1 MNFEE
6 LWRQRLKSILEQIAT
21 GETDYEEVANLAEH
35 IGADYHGRF
44 LVELLQN
51 AEDQTT
57 KAGISNGLAVV
68 VRTGTHVY
76 VLNQGLPF
84 DDPGIR
90 SITSAGIS
98 PKRAEESIGNKGVGF
113 KAVFQVSSTPEIF
126 TAEERA
132 MLTAANRVAFRINHD
147 LFGDSVLLQRLKTT
161 THEVLCRESD
171 LRSRLESQLGTNEMW
186 SSLFDHLKR
195 AAPFKFPQVLGND
208 EFDAH
213 CNPLTIPRRL
223 LDSMTTLV
231 VLPLIGDD
239 NTSSVVESA
248 LDELV
253 SPENNAGSA
262 LLFLRGISRLRIYD
276 RVRKCAWFVS
286 RRQNEGLC
294 RLANGAT
301 IVPIR
306 TTSSCVVETGRI
318 SRTRTEWWRIQ
329 RQFGREGDDAN
340 SRDDEAERIK
350 AAVERLPAGL
360 REVRTAHASAALP
373 RCLSNQSSPK
383 GFPVAGRMC
392 IGLPTRMAT
401 GTPAWLDGPFHGNV
415 ARTDIDLEPDS
426 QPYNRLVFEE
436 CVGLFWQAIEHV
448 KVVGDIGDKR
458 EILFWFESAASAQG
472 ALTTHFKRENTLS
485 SVNIILAHSGDE
497 FLSAGSLQLPEEVD
511 GPCFE
516 SIFGHVPNLETFGF
530 RLPDPWLMQA
540 GRKIIDSLTGQP
552 CCTVPISTY
561 VDRPKN
567 GKSLIETGCQLS
579 RNEGPKWWE
588 PFFHWLTE
596 RLHTDDLRNQ
606 AVLPVVGGKLAC
618 PDDRVFLRP
627 HGLSIEEDPSSENGE
642 DEELIDDLDATLA
655 ASLRL
660 LDEEC
665 VHVRVVDRPRD
676 LTELARKL
684 SPDGTAGLVRRPR
697 RPELINDVLV
707 PALRE
712 RVQQDPRDT
721 LCIRLLACIGEW
733 LARMTT
739 QERERVRLDQ
749 LLAPTMN
756 EQAAWVWRPAE
767 DIYLGAG
774 WLGDANHEHLLE
786 RAFGHRIGARLPS
799 WDDFDGW
806 VRTGARQ
813 EDEPPDSDVWRRC
826 MKEIGVHAQPRVLV
840 DRPRRG
846 YFKSWSYDFLS
857 LEDTPPCPFG
867 AAADLWR
874 DYLNNLCQRPAQT
887 CSGQIF
893 FARPLSWIDGLEHPD
908 AREAVMEMVLK
919 WPEKYEQYLI
929 TNVERQNGS
938 DSHRFPSLW
947 MWAIQKERWAVVPSN
962 DGAKPIDTVWI
973 LQSDQRRRR
982 FVDEKLLVW
991 ILEKFNRSHTLTAA
1005 LGVHSPDDAPIKRIV
1020 LELHQVAERL
1030 STDGSTEQAT
1040 RMLVQTLY
1048 EWLQNSCENHEK
1060 DNSHPDL
1067 ACLLERPVPLMR
1079 GDRVDSVD
1087 LKGGARV
1094 YLNDDPQRSPHIA
1107 AFASSYALPLS
1118 AKSSFKALFDGL
1130 HLLLGSDRVRRV
1142 SREPIDLGF
1151 SEDIEIPGGQLLELI
1166 EQSLGADPGN
1176 IELQVAALIAYG
1188 RQEHPMDPAK
1198 QAFGDHWS
1206 RMRNCRVVFGRF
1218 SASATA
1224 YQALFDARASIGP
1237 TLYFASDAVD
1247 TDDARRIGI
1256 DLVRQSWR
1264 VVGPGHRD
1272 AFEAFAGVLL
1282 TARQREFLRERG
1294 IGDAEWDEVQ
1304 TAIGASSERG
1314 RTRLRVIAFA
1324 LWRRRYPLGT
1334 TSKFESEW
1342 DKSSDPLANVTHFF
1356 DVDDAT
1362 ARARIND
1369 AQIVVDD
1376 EEEADLAEV
1385 FGVTT
1390 ADWQDARELLGLERV
1405 RFRQTIREFE
1415 NAVRWVAG
1423 SVAVAASRYARLE
1436 VHVVRPAVDEIQ
1448 SLDCPVALAETRA
1461 RDGAV
1466 LVEALRRAANVVG
1479 EVPLPA
1485 MKRLAGALS
1494 RQANRAPQ
1502 SVHKLELR
1510 GVPRRELNH
1519 VVDHEESE
1527 RVRRAGE
1534 AVQSVLI
1541 VAEAL
1546 AVEHGEM
1553 VDIATLQDDTRVLLH
1568 TKGWW
1573 ANAFAALRVLKRAIA
1588 LQAPRTAR
1596 MLGQQRAFAAP
1607 RPRHELWN
1615 AFPEL
1620 GNLGGD
1626 ALGTSI
1632 QPKKQILGFEKTQ
1645 SEIDVDLAAGGD
1657 GKIEYELRQFVRS
1670 DLDLSTLV
1678 RRERAPLDPNSRVR
1692 RSGGTGGWRNTQRRD
1707 EDELVG
1713 YLGERFVHEH
1723 FMAAGFPDYDDLC
1736 WVSENR
1742 GGYKRQTS
1750 DPIIDGCDF
1759 RYRDSAGR
1767 LTGRDDTPLC
1777 FIEVKATTSDGR
1789 APFPITFNEWRLAQE
1804 CHDDGE
1810 ERVYVIV
1817 RVRQILDAPEIFD
1830 VIVDP
1835 VKALQDGWLRTRDKD
1850 LYLVVGHPVDQAPK
1864 VSK

>member
-126 TAEERA
+126 TAEEGA
-132 MLTAANRVAFRINHD
+132 MLTAADRVAFRINHD
-147 LFGDSVLLQRLKTT
+147 LFGDGVLRQRLETT
-161 THEVLCRESD
+161 THEVLCREPD
-171 LRSRLESQLGTNEMW
+171 LRSRLESQLGPNEMW
-186 SSLFDHLKR
+186 PSLFDHLKR
-195 AAPFKFPQVLGND
+195 AAPFKFPRALGND

-213 CNPLTIPRRL
+213 CDPLTIPRRL
-223 LDSMTTLV
+223 LDRMTTLV

-239 NTSSVVESA
+239 NTSRVVESA

-253 SPENNAGSA
+253 SPDNIAGSA

-276 RVRKCAWFVS
+276 RVRQCAWFVS
-286 RRQNEGLC
+286 RRQNEGSC

-306 TTSSCVVETGRI
+306 TTSACVVEAGQI
-318 SRTRTEWWRIQ
+318 SRTRAEWWRIR

-340 SRDDEAERIK
+340 SRDDEAARIQ
-350 AAVERLPAGL
+350 AAVARLPAGL
-360 REVRTAHASAALP
+360 REVRTAYASVALP
-373 RCLSNQSSPK
+373 RCPSNQSSPE

-415 ARTDIDLEPDS
+415 ARTDIDLAPDS

-448 KVVGDIGDKR
+448 KAVGGIGDKR
-458 EILFWFESAASAQG
+458 EILFWFASAQG
-472 ALTTHFKRENTLS
+472 ALTTHFERENTLS
-485 SVNIILAHSGDE
+485 SANIILARSGDE
-497 FLSAGSLQLPEEVD
+497 FLAAGKLQLPEDVD

-516 SIFGHVPNLETFGF
+516 SLFGHVPNLEAFGF

-561 VDRPKN
+561 VDRPEN

-579 RNEGPKWWE
+579 RNDGPKWWE
-588 PFFHWLTE
+588 PFFHWLTA
-596 RLHTDDLRNQ
+596 RLQTDILRNQ

-627 HGLSIEEDPSSENGE
+627 HGLPIEEDPSSENDE
-642 DEELIDDLDATLA
+642 DEEIIDDLDATLA

-733 LARMTT
+733 LARMAT

-749 LLAPTMN
+749 LLAPTTN
-756 EQAAWVWRPAE
+756 DQAAWVWRPAE
-767 DIYLGAG
+767 EIYLGAG
-774 WLGDANHEHLLE
+774 WVSDANHEHLLE
-786 RAFGHRIGARLPS
+786 RAFGHQIGARLPS
-799 WDDFDGW
+799 WDDFDRW
-806 VRTGARQ
+806 VRAGARQ
-813 EDEPPDSDVWRRC
+813 DDEPPDRDAWRRC

-840 DRPRRG
+840 HRPRRG

-908 AREAVMEMVLK
+908 TREAVMEMALR
-919 WPEKYEQYLI
+919 WPEKYEQYLR
-929 TNVERQNGS
+929 TNVDRQNGS
-938 DSHRFPSLW
+938 DSHSFPSLW
-947 MWAIQKERWAVVPSN
+947 MWAIRKERWTVVPSN
-962 DGAKPIDTVWI
+962 DGPKPIDTVWI

-991 ILEKFNRSHTLTAA
+991 IPEKFNRSYTLTAA
-1005 LGVHSPDDAPIKRIV
+1005 LGVHSPDDAPIKRIA

-1030 STDGSTEQAT
+1030 STDGSTGQTT

-1048 EWLQNSCENHEK
+1048 EWLQNRCENNERG
-1060 DNSHPDL
+1060 NSRPDL

-1107 AFASSYALPLS
+1107 AFASGYALPLS

-1142 SREPIDLGF
+1142 SQEPIDLGF

-1166 EQSLGADPGN
+1166 EQSLGASPGD
-1176 IELQVAALIAYG
+1176 IELQFAALIAYG
-1188 RQEHPMDPAK
+1188 RSEHPMDPAK
-1198 QAFGDHWS
+1198 QAFSDHWS

-1218 SASATA
+1218 SATRTP
-1224 YQALFDARASIGP
+1224 YQALFDARASTGP
-1237 TLYFASDAVD
+1237 TLYVVADGAD
-1247 TDDARRIGI
+1247 KDNAGRRGV

-1272 AFEAFAGVLL
+1272 AFEAFAGVLM
-1282 TARQREFLRERG
+1282 TGRRREFLRERG
-1294 IGDAEWDEVQ
+1294 ISDAEWDEVQ
-1304 TAIGASSERG
+1304 TAIGASLERG
-1314 RTRLRVIAFA
+1314 RTRLRVVAFA

-1342 DKSSDPLANVTHFF
+1342 DKSGDPLADVTHFF

-1369 AQIVVDD
+1369 AQIVADD
-1376 EEEADLAEV
+1376 EEEAGLAEV

-1390 ADWQDARELLGLERV
+1390 AEWQDARELLGLERV

-1423 SVAVAASRYARLE
+1423 SVAVAASRYVRLQ
-1436 VHVVRPAVDEIQ
+1436 VHAVRPAVDEIQ
-1448 SLDCPVALAETRA
+1448 SLDCTVALAETRA

-1466 LVEALRRAANVVG
+1466 LVEALRRSANVVG

-1485 MKRLAGALS
+1485 MTRLAGALS
-1494 RQANRAPQ
+1494 QQAGRAPQ
-1502 SVHKLELR
+1502 SVQRLELR

-1527 RVRRAGE
+1527 RVRMAGE

-1546 AVEHGEM
+1546 AAEYGET
-1553 VDIATLQDDTRVLLH
+1553 VDIVALQDDTRVLRH

-1607 RPRHELWN
+1607 RSRHKLWN

-1620 GNLGGD
+1620 GNPGGD
-1626 ALGTSI
+1626 ALGTST

-1645 SEIDVDLAAGGD
+1645 SEIDADLAAGGD
-1657 GKIEYELRQFVRS
+1657 GEIEHELCQFVQS
-1670 DLDLSTLV
+1670 DLDLSALV
-1678 RRERAPLDPNSRVR
+1678 CRERAPLDPDSRVR
-1692 RSGGTGGWRNTQRRD
+1692 RSGGAGGWRNTQRRD

-1723 FMAAGFPDYDDLC
+1723 FKAAEFPDYDVSC

-1742 GGYKRQTS
+1742 GGYKGQTS

-1767 LTGRDDTPLC
+1767 LTGRDDAPLC
-1777 FIEVKATTSDGR
+1777 FIEVKATTSNGR

-1817 RVRQILDAPEIFD
+1817 RVRQIQEAPEIFD
-1830 VIVDP
+1830 IIVDP

-1850 LYLVVGHPVDQAPK
+1850 LYLVVGHAVDQAPK
-1864 VSK
+1864 VPK

>member
-6 LWRQRLKSILEQIAT
+6 LSRQRLKSILEQIAT

-57 KAGISNGLAVV
+57 KVGMSNGLAVV
-68 VRTGTHVY
+68 VRTETHVY

-113 KAVFQVSSTPEIF
+113 KAVFQVSRAPEIF
-126 TAEERA
+126 TAKEGA
-132 MLTAANRVAFRINHD
+132 MLTAAERVAFRINHD
-147 LFGDSVLLQRLKTT
+147 LFGDDVLRQRLETAA
-161 THEVLCRESD
+161 HELLCREPD
-171 LRSRLESQLGTNEMW
+171 LRSRLELQLGPHEMW
-186 SSLFDHLKR
+186 SSLLDHLKR
-195 AAPFKFPQVLGND
+195 AAPFKFPQALDND

-213 CNPLTIPRRL
+213 FDPLSIPKRL
-223 LDSMTTLV
+223 LDRMTTLV
-231 VLPLIGDD
+231 VLPLIGDG
-239 NTSSVVESA
+239 NTSRVVESA

-253 SPENNAGSA
+253 SPDNITGSA

-276 RVRKCAWFVS
+276 HVRECAWLLS
-286 RRQNEGLC
+286 RRQHEESC
-294 RLANGAT
+294 RLSNGAT

-306 TTSSCVVETGRI
+306 TTSACVMDAGEI
-318 SRTRTEWWRIQ
+318 SRTRAEWWRIR
-329 RQFGREGDDAN
+329 RQFGREGDDAD
-340 SRDDEAERIK
+340 SRNDEAARIE
-350 AAVERLPAGL
+350 AAVARLPAGL
-360 REVRTAHASAALP
+360 REVRTAHASVALP
-373 RCLSNQSSPK
+373 RCTSNQLLPER
-383 GFPVAGRMC
+383 FPVAGRMC

-415 ARTDIDLEPDS
+415 ARTDIDLAPDS

-448 KVVGDIGDKR
+448 KAVGDIGDR
-458 EILFWFESAASAQG
+458 RGILFWFASAQG
-472 ALTTHFKRENTLS
+472 ALTTHFECENMLS
-485 SVNIILAHSGDE
+485 SANIILARFGNE
-497 FLSAGSLQLPEEVD
+497 FLAAGNLQLPEDVD
-511 GPCFE
+511 GPCLE
-516 SIFGHVPNLETFGF
+516 SLFGHVPNLEAFGF
-530 RLPDPWLMQA
+530 RLPDPWLMQES
-540 GRKIIDSLTGQP
+540 RKIIDSLTGQP
-552 CCTVPISTY
+552 CCTVPFSTY
-561 VDRPKN
+561 VDRPEN

-579 RNEGPKWWE
+579 RNDGPEWWE
-588 PFFHWLTE
+588 PFFHWLTA
-596 RLHTDDLRNQ
+596 RLQTDVLRNQ

-627 HGLSIEEDPSSENGE
+627 HGLPIVEDPSSENDE
-642 DEELIDDLDATLA
+642 DEEIIDDLDPTLA

-665 VHVRVVDRPRD
+665 VHVRVIDRPRY

-684 SPDGTAGLVRRPR
+684 SPDGTAGLVRRPH

-733 LARMTT
+733 LARMATK
-739 QERERVRLDQ
+739 ERARVRLDQ
-749 LLAPTMN
+749 LLAPTTN
-756 EQAAWVWRPAE
+756 DHAAWVWRPAE
-767 DIYLGAG
+767 EIYLGAG
-774 WLGDANHEHLLE
+774 WVSDANHEHLLE

-799 WDDFDGW
+799 WDDFDRW
-806 VRTGARQ
+806 VRAVARQ
-813 EDEPPDSDVWRRC
+813 DDEPPDRDAWRRC

-840 DRPRRG
+840 HRPRRG
-846 YFKSWSYDFLS
+846 YFKSWSYDSLS
-857 LEDTPPCPFG
+857 LENTPSCPFG
-867 AAADLWR
+867 AAADLWH

-887 CSGQIF
+887 CSGQTF

-908 AREAVMEMVLK
+908 TREAVMEMALR
-919 WPEKYEQYLI
+919 WPEKYEQYLR
-929 TNVERQNGS
+929 TSVDRQNGS
-938 DSHRFPSLW
+938 DSHVFPSLW
-947 MWAIQKERWAVVPSN
+947 MWAIQKERWTVVPSS
-962 DGAKPIDTVWI
+962 DGPKPIDTVWI

-991 ILEKFNRSHTLTAA
+991 IPEKFNRSHTLTAA
-1005 LGVHSPDDAPIKRIV
+1005 LGVHSPDDAPIKRIA

-1030 STDGSTEQAT
+1030 STDGSIEQAT
-1040 RMLVQTLY
+1040 RMLVQILY
-1048 EWLQNSCENHEK
+1048 EWLQNRCENHESG
-1060 DNSHPDL
+1060 NSRPDL

-1079 GDRVDSVD
+1079 GDRVESVD

-1107 AFASSYALPLS
+1107 AFASGYALPLS

-1130 HLLLGSDRVRRV
+1130 QLLLGYDRVRRV
-1142 SREPIDLGF
+1142 SQEPIDLGF

-1166 EQSLGADPGN
+1166 EQSLRASLGD
-1176 IELQVAALIAYG
+1176 IELQFAALIAYG
-1188 RQEHPMDPAK
+1188 RSEHPMDPAK

-1218 SASATA
+1218 SATGTA
-1224 YQALFDARASIGP
+1224 YQALFDARASTGP
-1237 TLYFASDAVD
+1237 TLFVASDGADRDNAV
-1247 TDDARRIGI
+1247 RRGV

-1282 TARQREFLRERG
+1282 TDRQREFLRERG

-1304 TAIGASSERG
+1304 TAIGESLERG
-1314 RTRLRVIAFA
+1314 RTRLRVVAFA

-1334 TSKFESEW
+1334 TSEFASEW
-1342 DKSSDPLANVTHFF
+1342 DKSGEPLADVTHFL
-1356 DVDDAT
+1356 DVDEAT

-1369 AQIVVDD
+1369 AQIVADD

-1390 ADWQDARELLGLERV
+1390 AEWQDARELLGLERV
-1405 RFRQTIREFE
+1405 RFRQTIRDFE

-1423 SVAVAASRYARLE
+1423 SVAVAASRYVRLE
-1436 VHVVRPAVDEIQ
+1436 AHAVRSAVDEIQ

-1479 EVPLPA
+1479 ETSHPA
-1485 MKRLAGALS
+1485 MTRLAGALS
-1494 RQANRAPQ
+1494 RQAGRAPQ
-1502 SVHKLELR
+1502 SVQQLELR

-1527 RVRRAGE
+1527 RVRMAGE
-1534 AVQSVLI
+1534 AVQSVLT

-1546 AVEHGEM
+1546 AAEYGET
-1553 VDIATLQDDTRVLLH
+1553 VDIAALQDDTRVLRH

-1596 MLGQQRAFAAP
+1596 MLRQCRAFAAP
-1607 RPRHELWN
+1607 RSRHELWN
-1615 AFPEL
+1615 AYPEL

-1626 ALGTSI
+1626 AIGTPTR
-1632 QPKKQILGFEKTQ
+1632 PKKQILGLEKTQ
-1645 SEIDVDLAAGGD
+1645 SEIDADLAAGGD
-1657 GKIEYELRQFVRS
+1657 GEIEHELCQFVQS
-1670 DLDLSTLV
+1670 DLDLSALAC
-1678 RRERAPLDPNSRVR
+1678 RERAPLDPDSRVR
-1692 RSGGTGGWRNTQRRD
+1692 RSGGAGGWRITQRRD

-1713 YLGERFVHEH
+1713 YLGERFIHEH
-1723 FMAAGFPDYDDLC
+1723 FMAAGFPDYDASC

-1742 GGYKRQTS
+1742 GGYKGQTS
-1750 DPIIDGCDF
+1750 DPIVHGCDF

-1817 RVRQILDAPEIFD
+1817 RVRQIHEAPEIFD

-1850 LYLVVGHPVDQAPK
+1850 LYLVVGHALEQEPGE
-1864 VSK
+1864 SN

>member
-21 GETDYEEVANLAEH
+21 GETDYEEMANLAAH

-57 KAGISNGLAVV
+57 KAGMSNGLAVV

-126 TAEERA
+126 TAEQGT

-147 LFGDSVLLQRLKTT
+147 LFGDGVLRQHLETAA
-161 THEVLCRESD
+161 HEVLRREPN
-171 LRSRLESQLGTNEMW
+171 LRSRLKLQLGPDEMW
-186 SSLFDHLKR
+186 PSLLDHLKR
-195 AAPFKFPQVLGND
+195 AAPFKFPRALGND
-208 EFDAH
+208 EFDEH
-213 CNPLTIPRRL
+213 CDPLSIPKRL

-239 NTSSVVESA
+239 NTCSVVESA

-253 SPENNAGSA
+253 SPSPDNIAGSA

-276 RVRKCAWFVS
+276 HVRKCAWLVS
-286 RRQNEGLC
+286 RRQNEESC

-301 IVPIR
+301 IMPIR
-306 TTSSCVVETGRI
+306 TTSACVVEAGQI
-318 SRTRTEWWRIQ
+318 SRTRAEWWRIQ
-329 RQFGREGDDAN
+329 RRFGREGDDAD
-340 SRDDEAERIK
+340 SRNDEAARIE
-350 AAVERLPAGL
+350 AAVARLPGGL
-360 REVRTAHASAALP
+360 REVRTAHASVALP
-373 RCLSNQSSPK
+373 RCPSNQLLPER
-383 GFPVAGRMC
+383 FPVAGRMC

-415 ARTDIDLEPDS
+415 ARTDIDLAPDS

-448 KVVGDIGDKR
+448 KEVGGIGDKR
-458 EILFWFESAASAQG
+458 AILFWFASAPG
-472 ALTTHFKRENTLS
+472 SLTTHFECQNTLS
-485 SVNIILAHSGDE
+485 SVKIVLSRFGDE
-497 FLSAGSLQLPEEVD
+497 FLAAGKLQLPEDED
-511 GPCFE
+511 SPRFE
-516 SIFGHVPNLETFGF
+516 SLFGHVPNLEAFGF
-530 RLPDPWLMQA
+530 RLPDPWLMQE
-540 GRKIIDSLTGQP
+540 GREIIDSLTDQP

-561 VDRPKN
+561 VDRPEN
-567 GKSLIETGCQLS
+567 GKSLIETGCHLS
-579 RNEGPKWWE
+579 RNDGPEWWE
-588 PFFHWLTE
+588 PFFRWLTE
-596 RLHTDDLRNQ
+596 RLQADVLRDQ

-618 PDDRVFLRP
+618 PNDRVFLRP
-627 HGLSIEEDPSSENGE
+627 HGPSTEEYPNSEN
-642 DEELIDDLDATLA
+642 DEEEEIINDLDATLA

-665 VHVRVVDRPRD
+665 VQVRVVDRPRD

-712 RVQQDPRDT
+712 RVQQDPRDP

-733 LARMTT
+733 LAQMATEARA
-739 QERERVRLDQ
+739 RVRHDQ
-749 LLAPTMN
+749 LLAPTTN
-756 EQAAWVWRPAE
+756 EQDVWVWRPAE
-767 DIYLGAG
+767 EIYLGEG
-774 WLGDANHEHLLE
+774 WVSDANHEHLLK

-799 WDDFDGW
+799 WDDFDRW
-806 VRTGARQ
+806 VRAVAPQ
-813 EDEPPDSDVWRRC
+813 DDELLNRDAWQRW

-840 DRPRRG
+840 HHPRQG
-846 YFKSWSYDFLS
+846 YFESRSYDSLS
-857 LEDTPPCPFG
+857 LKDTPACPFG
-867 AAADLWR
+867 AAADLWK
-874 DYLNNLCQRPAQT
+874 DYLNDLCQRPAQT
-887 CSGQIF
+887 YSRQSF

-908 AREAVMEMVLK
+908 TREAVMEMVLR
-919 WPEKYEQYLI
+919 WPEKYEQYLR
-929 TNVERQNGS
+929 TKVERQNGS
-938 DSHRFPSLW
+938 DSHSFPSLW
-947 MWAIQKERWAVVPSN
+947 MWAIQKERWTVVPSN
-962 DGAKPIDTVWI
+962 DGPKPIDTVWI

-991 ILEKFNRSHTLTAA
+991 LPEKFSQSRPLTEA
-1005 LGVHSPDDAPIKRIV
+1005 LGVHSPDDAPIKRIA
-1020 LELHQVAERL
+1020 LELHQMAKRL
-1030 STDGSTEQAT
+1030 STDRSTEPAT

-1048 EWLQNSCENHEK
+1048 EWLQNRCENHESG
-1060 DNSHPDL
+1060 NSRLGL

-1079 GDRVDSVD
+1079 GDRVESVD
-1087 LKGGARV
+1087 LQGGARV

-1107 AFASSYALPLS
+1107 AFASGYALPFS
-1118 AKSSFKALFDGL
+1118 AKSSFRSLFDGL
-1130 HLLLGSDRVRRV
+1130 QHLLGPDRVCRV
-1142 SREPIDLGF
+1142 SEERIDLGF
-1151 SEDIEIPGGQLLELI
+1151 SEDIETPGGQLIELI
-1166 EQSLGADPGN
+1166 EQSLGADLGD
-1176 IELQVAALIAYG
+1176 IEWQVAALIAYG
-1188 RQEHPMDPAK
+1188 RSEHPMD
-1198 QAFGDHWS
+1198 QQTFGAHWT
-1206 RMRNCRVVFGRF
+1206 RMRNCKVAFGRF

-1224 YQALFDARASIGP
+1224 YQALFDAYASTGP

-1247 TDDARRIGI
+1247 TDDARRLGV

-1282 TARQREFLRERG
+1282 TGRQQEFLRERG
-1294 IGDAEWDEVQ
+1294 IGDAEWDEVR
-1304 TAIGASSERG
+1304 TAIGASLERG
-1314 RTRLRVIAFA
+1314 RTRLRVVAFA
-1324 LWRRRYPLGT
+1324 LWRRRYSSGS
-1334 TSKFESEW
+1334 TSEFESEW
-1342 DKSSDPLANVTHFF
+1342 NKGGEPLAGVMHFF
-1356 DVDDAT
+1356 DIDDAT

-1369 AQIVVDD
+1369 AQTVADD
-1376 EEEADLAEV
+1376 EEEANLAEL

-1390 ADWQDARELLGLERV
+1390 AEWQDARELLELERV
-1405 RFRQTIREFE
+1405 RFRQTVRDFE

-1423 SVAVAASRYARLE
+1423 SVAVAASRYVRLE
-1436 VHVVRPAVDEIQ
+1436 VHTVRSAVDEIQ
-1448 SLDCPVALAETRA
+1448 SLDCPMALAETRA

-1466 LVEALRRAANVVG
+1466 LVEVLRRAANVVV
-1479 EVPLPA
+1479 EMSPPA
-1485 MKRLAGALS
+1485 MTRLAGALR
-1494 RQANRAPQ
+1494 RQAGLVPQ
-1502 SVHKLELR
+1502 SIQQLELR

-1527 RVRRAGE
+1527 RVRMAGE
-1534 AVQSVLI
+1534 AVQSVLT

-1546 AVEHGEM
+1546 AAEYGET
-1553 VDIATLQDDTRVLLH
+1553 VDIAALQDDTRVLRH

-1573 ANAFAALRVLKRAIA
+1573 ANAYAALRVLKRAIA
-1588 LQAPRTAR
+1588 SQAPRTAK
-1596 MLGQQRAFAAP
+1596 MLVQRRAFAEP
-1607 RPRHELWN
+1607 RARHELWN

-1620 GNLGGD
+1620 SKPGGNATGIS
-1626 ALGTSI
+1626 TP
-1632 QPKKQILGFEKTQ
+1632 PKKQILGLEKTQ
-1645 SEIDVDLAAGGD
+1645 SEIDADLAAGG
-1657 GKIEYELRQFVRS
+1657 GGEIEHELCQFVQS
-1670 DLDLSTLV
+1670 DLDLSALAC
-1678 RRERAPLDPNSRVR
+1678 RERAPLDPDSHGR
-1692 RSGGTGGWRNTQRRD
+1692 RPGGVGGWRNTQRRGD

-1723 FMAAGFPDYDDLC
+1723 FMAAGFPDYDVSC
-1736 WVSENR
+1736 WVSENW
-1742 GGYKRQTS
+1742 GGYKGQTS
-1750 DPIIDGCDF
+1750 DPIIHGCDF
-1759 RYRDSAGR
+1759 RYRDTVGR
-1767 LTGRDDTPLC
+1767 LTGRDDAPLC

-1789 APFPITFNEWRLAQE
+1789 VPFPITFNEWCLAQK
-1804 CHDDGE
+1804 CHDGE
-1810 ERVYVIV
+1810 EESVYVIV
-1817 RVRQILDAPEIFD
+1817 RVRQIHEAPEIFD

-1850 LYLVVGHPVDQAPK
+1850 LYLVVGHAVDQKPRE
-1864 VSK
+1864 SD

>member
-113 KAVFQVSSTPEIF
+113 KAVFQVSSTPQIF
-126 TAEERA
+126 TAEEGA
-132 MLTAANRVAFRINHD
+132 MLTAAGRVAFCINHD

-161 THEVLCRESD
+161 THEVLCRELN
-171 LRSRLESQLGTNEMW
+171 LRSRLETQFETNEIW
-186 SSLFDHLKR
+186 PSLFDHLKR

-208 EFDAH
+208 EFDVH
-213 CNPLTIPRRL
+213 CNLLTIPRRL
-223 LDSMTTLV
+223 LDRMTTLV
-231 VLPLIGDD
+231 VLPLIEDD
-239 NTSSVVESA
+239 NTSRVVESA

-253 SPENNAGSA
+253 SPENIAGSA

-276 RVRKCAWFVS
+276 RVRQRAWFVS

-306 TTSSCVVETGRI
+306 TTSACVAEAGRI
-318 SRTRTEWWRIQ
+318 SRTCTEWWRIQ

-360 REVRTAHASAALP
+360 REVRTAHASVALP
-373 RCLSNQSSPK
+373 RYRSNQSSPE
-383 GFPVAGRMC
+383 GFPVLGRMC

-415 ARTDIDLEPDS
+415 ARTDIDLAPDS

-436 CVGLFWQAIEHV
+436 CVSLFWQAIEHV
-448 KVVGDIGDKR
+448 KAVGGIGDKQG
-458 EILFWFESAASAQG
+458 ILFWFDSAQG
-472 ALTTHFKRENTLS
+472 ALTAHFERENMLTS
-485 SVNIILAHSGDE
+485 ANIILSRSGSE
-497 FLSAGSLQLPEEVD
+497 FLAAGSLQLPEEVD

-516 SIFGHVPNLETFGF
+516 SIFGQVPNLEAFGF
-530 RLPDPWLMQA
+530 RLPDPWLLQA
-540 GRKIIDSLTGQP
+540 GRKIIDSLTSQP

-561 VDRPKN
+561 VDRPEN

-579 RNEGPKWWE
+579 RNDGPKWWE
-588 PFFHWLTE
+588 PFFHWLTA
-596 RLHTDDLRNQ
+596 RLQIDDLRDQ

-627 HGLSIEEDPSSENGE
+627 HVLSIEEDPSSENDE
-642 DEELIDDLDATLA
+642 DEEIIDDLDATLA

-697 RPELINDVLV
+697 RPELINDLLV

-712 RVQQDPRDT
+712 RVQQDPRDM
-721 LCIRLLACIGEW
+721 LCIRLLAYIGEL
-733 LARMTT
+733 LARMSK
-739 QERERVRLDQ
+739 QERARVRFDQ
-749 LLAPTMN
+749 LLAPVAN
-756 EQAAWVWRPAE
+756 DQAVWVWRPAE
-767 DIYLGAG
+767 QLYLGAG
-774 WLGDANHEHLLE
+774 WVSDANSEHLLE
-786 RAFGHRIGARLPS
+786 RAFGHRIDARLPS
-799 WDDFDGW
+799 WDDFDRW
-806 VRTGARQ
+806 VRSGSRKG
-813 EDEPPDSDVWRRC
+813 DVPRDCDAWRRC
-826 MKEIGVHAQPRVLV
+826 MMEIGVHAQPRVLV
-840 DRPRRG
+840 HRPRRG
-846 YFKSWSYDFLS
+846 YFKSLSRDFLS
-857 LEDTPPCPFG
+857 LDDTPSCPFG
-867 AAADLWR
+867 VAEDLWH
-874 DYLNNLCQRPAQT
+874 DYLSNLCQRPAQT
-887 CSGQIF
+887 RTGQPF

-908 AREAVMEMVLK
+908 AREAVMEMALM
-919 WPEKYEQYLI
+919 WPEKYKPYL
-929 TNVERQNGS
+929 TTTVERQDGS
-938 DSHRFPSLW
+938 DSRRFPSLW
-947 MWAIQKERWAVVPSN
+947 MWALQKERWTVVPSN
-962 DGAKPIDTVWI
+962 DGPKPIDTVWI
-973 LQSDQRRRR
+973 LPSDQQRRR

-991 ILEKFNRSHTLTAA
+991 IPEQFNRSHTLTAA
-1005 LGVHSPDDAPIKRIV
+1005 LGVHSPDNAPAKRIA

-1048 EWLQNSCENHEK
+1048 EWLQNRCENHESG
-1060 DNSHPDL
+1060 DSRPDL

-1079 GDRVDSVD
+1079 GDRVESVD
-1087 LKGGARV
+1087 LKGEARV

-1107 AFASSYALPLS
+1107 AFATGYALPLTV
-1118 AKSSFKALFDGL
+1118 KSSFKALFDGL
-1130 HLLLGSDRVRRV
+1130 QLLLGSDRVRRV
-1142 SREPIDLGF
+1142 SQEPIDLGF

-1166 EQSLGADPGN
+1166 EQFLGASRGD
-1176 IELQVAALIAYG
+1176 IELQFGALIAYG
-1188 RQEHPMDPAK
+1188 RSDHPMNPAK
-1198 QAFGDHWS
+1198 QVFRDHWS
-1206 RMRNCRVVFGRF
+1206 RIRNCRVVFGRF
-1218 SASATA
+1218 SATATA
-1224 YQALFDARASIGP
+1224 DQALFDALASSGP
-1237 TLYFASDAVD
+1237 TLFVVSDGADRDD
-1247 TDDARRIGI
+1247 TDRRGV

-1264 VVGPGHRD
+1264 VVGSGHRNV
-1272 AFEAFAGVLL
+1272 FEAFAGVLS
-1282 TARQREFLRERG
+1282 TGREREFLRERG
-1294 IGDAEWDEVQ
+1294 IGELEWDEVQ
-1304 TAIGASSERG
+1304 TAIGASLERG
-1314 RTRLRVIAFA
+1314 RARLRVVAFA
-1324 LWRRRYPLGT
+1324 LWRRRYPHGK
-1334 TSKFESEW
+1334 TSEFKSEW
-1342 DKSSDPLANVTHFF
+1342 DKSDKPLANVMHFF
-1356 DVDDAT
+1356 DLDDAT
-1362 ARARIND
+1362 ARAQINV
-1369 AQIVVDD
+1369 AQIVADD
-1376 EEEADLAEV
+1376 EEEADLAGD

-1390 ADWQDARELLGLERV
+1390 AEWQHARELLGLERV
-1405 RFRQTIREFE
+1405 RFRQTIRDFKK
-1415 NAVRWVAG
+1415 AVRWVTG
-1423 SVAVAASRYARLE
+1423 SVAVAASRYVRLE
-1436 VHVVRPAVDEIQ
+1436 VHTVKSAVDEIQ

-1461 RDGAV
+1461 REGAV
-1466 LVEALRRAANVVG
+1466 LVEALRWSANVVG
-1479 EVPLPA
+1479 KVPLPA
-1485 MKRLAGALS
+1485 MARLAGALS
-1494 RQANRAPQ
+1494 QQASRAPH
-1502 SVHKLELR
+1502 SVQELELR

-1519 VVDHEESE
+1519 VVDYEESE
-1527 RVRRAGE
+1527 RVRMAGE

-1546 AVEHGEM
+1546 AAEYGEM
-1553 VDIATLQDDTRVLLH
+1553 VDIAALQDDTRVLRH

-1607 RPRHELWN
+1607 RPRYELWN

-1620 GNLGGD
+1620 DNLGGD
-1626 ALGTSI
+1626 AFGTST

-1645 SEIDVDLAAGGD
+1645 SEIDADLAAGGD
-1657 GKIEYELRQFVRS
+1657 REIEYELCQFVQS
-1670 DLDLSTLV
+1670 DLDLSALV
-1678 RRERAPLDPNSRVR
+1678 HRERALLDPDSRVQ
-1692 RSGGTGGWRNTQRRD
+1692 RSGGVGGWRNTQRRD

-1723 FMAAGFPDYDDLC
+1723 FMAAGFPDYDASC

-1742 GGYKRQTS
+1742 GGYKTQNS
-1750 DPIIDGCDF
+1750 DPIFHGYDF

-1767 LTGRDDTPLC
+1767 LTGRKNAPLC

-1817 RVRQILDAPEIFD
+1817 RVRQIQDAPEIFD

-1850 LYLVVGHPVDQAPK
+1850 LYLVVGHAVDL
-1864 VSK
+1864 

>member
-1 MNFEE
+1 MNFKE
-6 LWRQRLKSILEQIAT
+6 LWSKRLKSILEQIAT

-126 TAEERA
+126 TAEEGA
-132 MLTAANRVAFRINHD
+132 MLTAADRVAFRINHD
-147 LFGDSVLLQRLKTT
+147 LFGDGVLRQLLETT
-161 THEVLCRESD
+161 THEVLCREPD
-171 LRSRLESQLGTNEMW
+171 LRSRLESQLGPNEMW
-186 SSLFDHLKR
+186 PSLFDHLKR
-195 AAPFKFPQVLGND
+195 AAPFKFPRALGND

-213 CNPLTIPRRL
+213 CDPLTIPRRL
-223 LDSMTTLV
+223 LDHMTTLV

-239 NTSSVVESA
+239 NTSRVVESA

-253 SPENNAGSA
+253 SPDNIAGSA

-276 RVRKCAWFVS
+276 RVRQRAWFVS
-286 RRQNEGLC
+286 RRQNEGSC
-294 RLANGAT
+294 RLVNGAT

-306 TTSSCVVETGRI
+306 TTSACVDEAGQI
-318 SRTRTEWWRIQ
+318 SRTRAEWWRIR

-340 SRDDEAERIK
+340 SRDDEAARIQ
-350 AAVERLPAGL
+350 AAVARLPSGL
-360 REVRTAHASAALP
+360 REVQTAHASVALP
-373 RCLSNQSSPK
+373 RCPSNQASPE

-415 ARTDIDLEPDS
+415 ARTDIDLAPDS
-426 QPYNRLVFEE
+426 QPYNRLIFEE

-448 KVVGDIGDKR
+448 KAVGGIGDKR
-458 EILFWFESAASAQG
+458 EILFWFASAQG
-472 ALTTHFKRENTLS
+472 ALTTHFERENTLS
-485 SVNIILAHSGDE
+485 SANIILARSGDE
-497 FLSAGSLQLPEEVD
+497 FLAAGKLQLPEDVD

-516 SIFGHVPNLETFGF
+516 SLFGHVPNLEAFGF
-530 RLPDPWLMQA
+530 RLPDPWLMQT

-561 VDRPKN
+561 VDRPEN
-567 GKSLIETGCQLS
+567 GKSLIETGCQIS
-579 RNEGPKWWE
+579 RNDGPKWWE
-588 PFFHWLTE
+588 PFFHWLTA
-596 RLHTDDLRNQ
+596 RLQTDILRNQ

-618 PDDRVFLRP
+618 PGDRVFLRP
-627 HGLSIEEDPSSENGE
+627 HGLPIEEDPSSENEE
-642 DEELIDDLDATLA
+642 DEEIIDDLDATLT

-660 LDEEC
+660 FDEDC
-665 VHVRVVDRPRD
+665 VHVRVFDRPRD

-684 SPDGTAGLVRRPR
+684 SPDGTTGLVRRPR
-697 RPELINDVLV
+697 RPELINDLLV
-707 PALRE
+707 PALQE

-721 LCIRLLACIGEW
+721 LCIRLLAYIGEL
-733 LARMTT
+733 LARMSK
-739 QERERVRLDQ
+739 QERARVRLDQ
-749 LLAPTMN
+749 LLAPAAN
-756 EQAAWVWRPAE
+756 DQAVWVWRPAE
-767 DIYLGAG
+767 QLYLGAD
-774 WLGDANHEHLLE
+774 WVSDANREHLLE
-786 RAFGHRIGARLPS
+786 RAFGHRSGARLPS
-799 WDDFDGW
+799 WDDFDRW
-806 VRTGARQ
+806 VQDGSRK
-813 EDEPPDSDVWRRC
+813 DDVPRDCDAWRRC
-826 MKEIGVHAQPRVLV
+826 MMEIGVHDQPRVLV
-840 DRPRRG
+840 NRPRRG

-857 LEDTPPCPFG
+857 LDDTPSCPFG
-867 AAADLWR
+867 AAADLWHN
-874 DYLNNLCQRPAQT
+874 YLNNLCQRPAQT
-887 CSGQIF
+887 RSGQPF

-908 AREAVMEMVLK
+908 AREAVMEMVLR
-919 WPEKYEQYLI
+919 WPEKYKPYL
-929 TNVERQNGS
+929 TTTVERLDGS
-938 DSHRFPSLW
+938 DSRRFPSLW
-947 MWAIQKERWAVVPSN
+947 MWAIQKERWTVVPSN
-962 DGAKPIDTVWI
+962 DGPKPIDTVWI

-991 ILEKFNRSHTLTAA
+991 ILDQFNRSHTLTAA
-1005 LGVHSPDDAPIKRIV
+1005 LGVHSPDNAPVKRIA

-1048 EWLQNSCENHEK
+1048 EWLQNRCENHESS
-1060 DNSHPDL
+1060 DSRLDL

-1079 GDRVDSVD
+1079 GDRVESVD
-1087 LKGGARV
+1087 LESGARV
-1094 YLNDDPQRSPHIA
+1094 YLDDDPQRSPHIA
-1107 AFASSYALPLS
+1107 AFATGYALPLS

-1130 HLLLGSDRVRRV
+1130 QLLLGSDRVRRV
-1142 SREPIDLGF
+1142 SQEPIDLGF
-1151 SEDIEIPGGQLLELI
+1151 SEDIEIPGGQLLELV
-1166 EQSLGADPGN
+1166 EQFLGASPRD
-1176 IELQVAALIAYG
+1176 IELQFGALIAYG
-1188 RQEHPMDPAK
+1188 RSDHPMNPAK
-1198 QAFGDHWS
+1198 QAFRAHWS
-1206 RMRNCRVVFGRF
+1206 RIRNCRVVFGRF
-1218 SASATA
+1218 RATGTA
-1224 YQALFDARASIGP
+1224 DQALFDALASSGP
-1237 TLYFASDAVD
+1237 TLFVVSDGPD
-1247 TDDARRIGI
+1247 RDDAGRRGVN
-1256 DLVRQSWR
+1256 LVRQSWR

-1272 AFEAFAGVLL
+1272 AFEAFAGVLS
-1282 TARQREFLRERG
+1282 AGREREFLRERG
-1294 IGDAEWDEVQ
+1294 IGELEWDEVQ
-1304 TAIGASSERG
+1304 TAIGASLERG
-1314 RTRLRVIAFA
+1314 RTRLRVVALA
-1324 LWRRRYPLGT
+1324 LWRRRYPLET

-1342 DKSSDPLANVTHFF
+1342 DKSGDPLADVTHFF
-1356 DVDDAT
+1356 NVDDAT

-1369 AQIVVDD
+1369 AQIVADD

-1390 ADWQDARELLGLERV
+1390 AEWQDARVLLGLERV

-1423 SVAVAASRYARLE
+1423 SVAVAASRYVRLE

-1466 LVEALRRAANVVG
+1466 LVEALRRSANVVG

-1485 MKRLAGALS
+1485 MTRLAGALS
-1494 RQANRAPQ
+1494 QQAGRAPQ
-1502 SVHKLELR
+1502 SVQELELR

-1527 RVRRAGE
+1527 RVRMAGE

-1546 AVEHGEM
+1546 AAEYGEK
-1553 VDIATLQDDTRVLLH
+1553 VDIAALQDDTRVLRH

-1573 ANAFAALRVLKRAIA
+1573 ANAFAALRVLKRVIA
-1588 LQAPRTAR
+1588 PQAPRTAR
-1596 MLGQQRAFAAP
+1596 MLVQRRAFAEP
-1607 RPRHELWN
+1607 HIQHELWN

-1620 GNLGGD
+1620 GNPGGN
-1626 ALGTSI
+1626 ATGIPTP
-1632 QPKKQILGFEKTQ
+1632 PKKQILGFEKTQ
-1645 SEIDVDLAAGGD
+1645 SEIDADLAAGGD
-1657 GKIEYELRQFVRS
+1657 GEIEHKLCQFVQS
-1670 DLDLSTLV
+1670 ELDLSAIAC
-1678 RRERAPLDPNSRVR
+1678 RERAPLNPDSSVR

-1723 FMAAGFPDYDDLC
+1723 FMAAGFPDYDASC

-1742 GGYKRQTS
+1742 GGYKGQTS

-1767 LTGRDDTPLC
+1767 LTGRDDAPLC

-1804 CHDDGE
+1804 CHDYGE
-1810 ERVYVIV
+1810 ERVYEIV
-1817 RVRQILDAPEIFD
+1817 RVRQIQEAPEIFD

-1835 VKALQDGWLRTRDKD
+1835 VKALQDGWLRMRDKD
-1850 LYLVVGHPVDQAPK
+1850 LYLVVGHAVDQAPK
-1864 VSK
+1864 VPK

>member
-6 LWRQRLKSILEQIAT
+6 LWCQRLKSILEQIAT

-68 VRTGTHVY
+68 VRTETHIY

-84 DDPGIR
+84 DDRGIR

-126 TAEERA
+126 TAEERS
-132 MLTAANRVAFRINHD
+132 MLTAADRVAFRINHD
-147 LFGDSVLLQRLKTT
+147 LFGDSVLWQRLEKT
-161 THEVLCRESD
+161 THEVLCREPD
-171 LRSRLESQLGTNEMW
+171 LRSRLESQLGANEMW

-195 AAPFKFPQVLGND
+195 AAPFKFPRALGND

-213 CNPLTIPRRL
+213 CDPLTIPRRL
-223 LDSMTTLV
+223 LDRMTTLV

-239 NTSSVVESA
+239 NTSRVVESA

-253 SPENNAGSA
+253 SPDNIAGPV

-276 RVRKCAWFVS
+276 RVRRCAWFVS
-286 RRQNEGLC
+286 RRQNEGSC
-294 RLANGAT
+294 RLVNGAT
-301 IVPIR
+301 IVSIR
-306 TTSSCVVETGRI
+306 TTSVCVEAGQI
-318 SRTRTEWWRIQ
+318 SRTCAEWWRIR

-340 SRDDEAERIK
+340 SQDDEAARIK
-350 AAVERLPAGL
+350 AAVARLPASL
-360 REVRTAHASAALP
+360 REVRTAYASVALP
-373 RCLSNQSSPK
+373 RCPSNQSSPEK
-383 GFPVAGRMC
+383 FPVAGRMC

-415 ARTDIDLEPDS
+415 ARTDIDLALDS
-426 QPYNRLVFEE
+426 QSYNRLVFEE
-436 CVGLFWQAIEHV
+436 CIGLFWQAIEYV
-448 KVVGDIGDKR
+448 KAVGGIGDKR
-458 EILFWFESAASAQG
+458 EILFWFASRQG
-472 ALTTHFKRENTLS
+472 ALTTHFKLENTLS
-485 SVNIILAHSGDE
+485 SANIILSRSGSE

-516 SIFGHVPNLETFGF
+516 SIFGHVPNLEAFGF
-530 RLPDPWLMQA
+530 RLPDPWLMQE
-540 GRKIIDSLTGQP
+540 GRKIIDSLTSQP

-561 VDRPKN
+561 VDRPEN
-567 GKSLIETGCQLS
+567 GKSLIEMGCQLS
-579 RNEGPKWWE
+579 RKDGPKWWE
-588 PFFHWLTE
+588 PFFHWLTT
-596 RLHTDDLRNQ
+596 RLQTDILRNQ

-627 HGLSIEEDPSSENGE
+627 HGLPIEEDTSSENDE
-642 DEELIDDLDATLA
+642 DEESIDDLDVTLA

-684 SPDGTAGLVRRPR
+684 SPDGAAGLVRRPR

-733 LARMTT
+733 LARMAT

-749 LLAPTMN
+749 LLAPTTN
-756 EQAAWVWRPAE
+756 NRAAWVWRPAE
-767 DIYLGAG
+767 EIYLGVG
-774 WLGDANHEHLLE
+774 WMSDTNHEHLLE

-799 WDDFDGW
+799 WDNFDKW
-806 VRTGARQ
+806 VRAGTRQ
-813 EDEPPDSDVWRRC
+813 EDEPPDSDAWRRC

-874 DYLNNLCQRPAQT
+874 DYLNNLCQRPAKT
-887 CSGQIF
+887 YSGQIF

-908 AREAVMEMVLK
+908 TREAVMEMVLR

-929 TNVERQNGS
+929 TNVARQNDS

-962 DGAKPIDTVWI
+962 DGPKPIDTVWI

-991 ILEKFNRSHTLTAA
+991 IPEKFNRSHTLTAA
-1005 LGVHSPDDAPIKRIV
+1005 FGVHSPDNVPIKRIAM
-1020 LELHQVAERL
+1020 ELHQVAERL

-1048 EWLQNSCENHEK
+1048 EWLQNRCENHEK
-1060 DNSHPDL
+1060 GNSRPDL
-1067 ACLLERPVPLMR
+1067 ACLLERPIPLMR

-1094 YLNDDPQRSPHIA
+1094 YLNDDPQRSQHIA
-1107 AFASSYALPLS
+1107 AFASGYALPLS
-1118 AKSSFKALFDGL
+1118 AKSSFKALFDSL
-1130 HLLLGSDRVRRV
+1130 HLLLGFDRVRRV
-1142 SREPIDLGF
+1142 SQEPIDLGF

-1188 RQEHPMDPAK
+1188 RSEHPMDPAK
-1198 QAFGDHWS
+1198 QAFGDHWT

-1224 YQALFDARASIGP
+1224 YQALFDARASTGP
-1237 TLYFASDAVD
+1237 TLYFDSDAVD
-1247 TDDARRIGI
+1247 TDDALRIGV

-1282 TARQREFLRERG
+1282 TARQREFLRERE

-1304 TAIGASSERG
+1304 TAIGVSTERVW
-1314 RTRLRVIAFA
+1314 TRLRVIAFA

-1342 DKSSDPLANVTHFF
+1342 DKRSDPLADVTHFF

-1369 AQIVVDD
+1369 AQIVADD

-1423 SVAVAASRYARLE
+1423 AVAVAASRYVRLE
-1436 VHVVRPAVDEIQ
+1436 VYAVRPAVDEIK
-1448 SLDCPVALAETRA
+1448 SLGCPVALAESRA

-1494 RQANRAPQ
+1494 RQAGRAPQ
-1502 SVHKLELR
+1502 SVQQLELR
-1510 GVPRRELNH
+1510 GVPKRELHH

-1527 RVRRAGE
+1527 RVRMADE
-1534 AVQSVLI
+1534 AVQSLLI

-1546 AVEHGEM
+1546 AAEYGET
-1553 VDIATLQDDTRVLLH
+1553 VDIAALQDNTRVLRH

-1573 ANAFAALRVLKRAIA
+1573 ANAFAALRVLKRAVA

-1607 RPRHELWN
+1607 RSRYELCN

-1620 GNLGGD
+1620 GNLVGD
-1626 ALGTSI
+1626 ALGTST
-1632 QPKKQILGFEKTQ
+1632 QPKKQVLGFEKTK
-1645 SEIDVDLAAGGD
+1645 SEIDADLAAGGD
-1657 GKIEYELRQFVRS
+1657 GEIENELCQFVQS
-1670 DLDLSTLV
+1670 ELDLSALV
-1678 RRERAPLDPNSRVR
+1678 RRERAPLDIDFRVQ

-1723 FMAAGFPDYDDLC
+1723 FKAAEFPDYDVSC

-1767 LTGRDDTPLC
+1767 LTGRDDAPLC
-1777 FIEVKATTSDGR
+1777 FIEVKTTASDGR

-1810 ERVYVIV
+1810 GGVYVIV
-1817 RVRQILDAPEIFD
+1817 RVRQIQEAPEIFD

-1850 LYLVVGHPVDQAPK
+1850 LYLVVGHAVDQVPK
-1864 VSK
+1864 VPK